1 MSVAENDILHN
12 NENIDRIKNDI
23 AQFDV
28 NADELV
34 KRIADKEKEISE
46 LDADII
52 AKRKST
58 VSFRNSLTKLIRLR
72 VKAVM
77 FCRKLL
83 PNFLFLLQSRLMQEL
98 PR

>member
-34 KRIADKEKEISE
+34 KE
-46 LDADII
+46 LPI
-52 AKRKST
+52 RKKK
-58 VSFRNSLTKLIRLR
+58 FRNLMLI
-72 VKAVM
+72 
-77 FCRKLL
+77 
-83 PNFLFLLQSRLMQEL
+83 
-98 PR
+98 